1 MCQPINDELYWCYLP
16 TSLLRRKQWVWDHE
30 ATGLAAESRC
40 ALAHTARV
48 VTSTSS
54 LASSCAFHP
63 SLSQKWFESV
73 TAPETRQMFNK
84 YQRMRLTVVIAVLS
98 GLSNMLQSTTSLP
111 YHPGVAFCTHTAW
124 WNKKK
129 IMLVLIC
136 RGSLWR
142 FCISSFFLWPRSI
155 ANKHQTVKGK
165 WKVGDQYRLE
175 SGWVLQGRELKTKSK
190 NSV

>member
-111 YHPGVAFCTHTAW
+111 YHPGVAFFPPFHPS
-124 WNKKK
+124 
-129 IMLVLIC
+129 LIFVTTEWGDEDSC
-136 RGSLWR
+136 SH
-142 FCISSFFLWPRSI
+142 IIDVVTQSSCPCLTWY
-155 ANKHQTVKGK
+155 
-165 WKVGDQYRLE
+165 D
-175 SGWVLQGRELKTKSK
+175 
-190 NSV
+190 